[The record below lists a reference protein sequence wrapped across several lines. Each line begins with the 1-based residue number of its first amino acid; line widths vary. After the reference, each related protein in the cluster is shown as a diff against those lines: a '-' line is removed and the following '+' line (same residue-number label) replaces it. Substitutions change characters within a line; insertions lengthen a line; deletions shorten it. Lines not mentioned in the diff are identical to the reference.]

1 MCLGVIGHVSDRRE
15 RAAGNFRRIDSEGLF
30 RQAREVIAYTGD
42 DDLRSTGVDVVLIG
56 NRVVVASCQR
66 SSVEGN
72 GNFRLPFLASVAI
85 GAGIIGDRSA
95 GDLRLADG
103 EGLCDLTSVVARAG
117 DGNGIAARLSAG
129 QVGNGIV
136 RADGQ
141 GLAVN
146 CDGHS
151 LGQFIA
157 GVGQFLIKGNV
168 LGFDLA
174 RFDREG
180 RFCGVDRALALAGCG
195 NFVGACVERLRGGEH
210 LMVVLV
216 EELERDVACTCRFG
230 LADAGG
236 NSIAV
241 GDGSRN
247 VDLERIR
254 VGVLVNDLDGER
266 TGRLVIIRRREFQ
279 CSRVR
284 RVISSICLIR
294 ISQHKRDRTHVI
306 AW

>member
-1 MCLGVIGHVSDRRE
+1 MYLGVIGHVSDRRE
-15 RAAGNFRRIDSEGLF
+15 RAAGEIRRRDGEMLFNRALEVSTRTGNGDSCLACVDIVRVGNGVIRVKCQFR
-30 RQAREVIAYTGD
+30 
-42 DDLRSTGVDVVLIG
+42 
-56 NRVVVASCQR
+56 
-66 SSVEGN
+66 SVERY
-72 GNFRLPFLASVAI
+72 GNFRLISSPGIANGAINVAD
-85 GAGIIGDRSA
+85 GRA
-95 GDLRLADG
+95 GDVRLG
-103 EGLCDLTSVVARAG
+103 NLEGLCDCAGVVARAG
-117 DGNGIAARLSAG
+117 DGNGIAAWLSAG
-129 QVGNGIV
+129 QAGDGVV
-136 RADGQ
+136 RVFGQLFAADG
-141 GLAVN
+141 
-146 CDGHS
+146 DGHGLS
-151 LGQFIA
+151 QFIA
-157 GVGQFLIKGNV
+157 GVDEILTKGDILFCEFAGNDLKFLLSSV
-168 LGFDLA
+168 D
-174 RFDREG
+174 
-180 RFCGVDRALALAGCG
+180 GVSILAGCSH
-195 NFVGACVERLRGGEH
+195 FVLANGERLVRD
-210 LMVVLV
+210 LIAVLV